1 MYRDQG
7 DRCPRC
13 HADLIDARSVR
24 ACEECRGV
32 WVAQP
37 ILEEMMV
44 GMRTPPRHIA
54 LPLVAH
60 SNRPPL
66 GCPVC
71 EQPMEMWS
79 LHDVDIDRC
88 VRHGLWFD
96 RDELEQVL
104 RGAAGHPAP
113 AVIAPARSGE
123 SSAIG
128 VLIDLIAA
136 AFDAL
141 F

>member
-24 ACEECRGV
+24 ACEQCRGV
-32 WVAQP
+32 WIAQP
-37 ILEEMMV
+37 ILEEMLLQ
-44 GMRTPPRHIA
+44 MRTPPRHIEI
-54 LPLVAH
+54 PLVAH
-60 SNRPPL
+60 HDRPPL

-71 EQPMEMWS
+71 DQPMEMWM

-96 RDELEQVL
+96 RDELERVL
-104 RGAAGHPAP
+104 RGAATDVPSAPPA
-113 AVIAPARSGE
+113 AQGSGPTTL
-123 SSAIG
+123 G
-128 VLIDLIAA
+128 LFIDMIAA
-136 AFDAL
+136 VFDAI